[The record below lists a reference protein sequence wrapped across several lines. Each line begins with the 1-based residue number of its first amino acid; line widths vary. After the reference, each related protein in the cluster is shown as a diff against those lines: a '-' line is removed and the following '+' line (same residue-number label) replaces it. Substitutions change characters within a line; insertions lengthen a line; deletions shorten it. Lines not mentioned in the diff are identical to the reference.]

1 VPARFLAPVV
11 IVAVNVVLGARFAV
25 GVNVSEFPTVEYA
38 TRPATGVEP
47 GPISE
52 KVVELIVAGFISV
65 LKVALTI

>member
-1 VPARFLAPVV
+1 
-11 IVAVNVVLGARFAV
+11 V